1 MPCLF
6 VILTLLFPR
15 VVLAVLFLFTNY
27 LTRAFHGAL
36 LILILG
42 FIFLPLTTL
51 VYAWMVNSGLPIEGI
66 NLVWLIVAAV
76 VDLGLVG
83 GGYRQQR
90 SRA

>member
-15 VVLAVLFLFTNY
+15 VALALLFLFTNY
-27 LTRAFHGAL
+27 LTRVFHGSIL
-36 LILILG
+36 VLIIG

-51 VYAWMVNSGLPIEGI
+51 VYAWMVNSGLPIEGL
-66 NLVWLIVAAV
+66 NLLWLMIAAI

-83 GGYRQQR
+83 GGYRHHR
-90 SRA
+90 TRA